1 MSIQKKITLFI
12 IVILLGVL
20 LFFNSELNEIGA
32 GVAILLFGILF
43 IEEGFKFLSNGPVE
57 KFLERST
64 KSLFRSINFGFFTT
78 SILQS
83 SSLVT
88 VIAISFVSTGLIAL
102 TSGIGIIYG
111 ANIGTT
117 TGAWLIA
124 VFGLKVEIAKY
135 SFPILIFGALFLF
148 QKNENIKAFG
158 YIITGIGFLFLGI
171 HYMKVGFSSYETSIA
186 LDQLSVHGILG
197 TILYVGIGIIMTVIM
212 QSSHASIAI
221 ILTAL
226 SVSQI
231 TYSNAIALTIGAN
244 VGTTITA
251 IISSLGSTSAG
262 KRLAVGHVIFN
273 ITLAILSIIFFQQ
286 FLQLTEYFSKVL
298 KISSLDYTLQLAL
311 FNSLYKTFGVI
322 LFIPFTKYFVILLK
336 RIVKDDEKKDISI
349 AKYISKSALKYPET
363 AIPALIKESKHL
375 FDNAFEILSHG
386 INLHREDILSSKKLK
401 EIIPDST
408 EVIKINID
416 EVYLTKV
423 KVIYSQVIKYATLI
437 QSDKLNSKEV
447 ILVNEIRSANRYLI
461 EAIKGVQS
469 LQSNMAEYINSEN
482 ESIRA
487 EYNILRLKIAKVMR
501 EIYRTRKVKN
511 IKDQHTKLLELKRK
525 AKMHDVLLNGKLDLL
540 IRERLITKGMA
551 TSLMND
557 SALVAKI
564 VEWLINVAELLYFQT
579 DSIITVEQQ
588 KHTEN
593 EDDFF
598 EEKVHNVF

>member
-1 MSIQKKITLFI
+1 MSLQKKITLIF
-12 IVILLGVL
+12 VVLLIGVL
-20 LFFNSELNEIGA
+20 LFYNNQLNEVGA

-43 IEEGFKFLSNGPVE
+43 IEEGFKMLSNGPIE

-64 KSLFRSINFGFFTT
+64 KSLFRSINFGFITT
-78 SILQS
+78 SVLQS
-83 SSLVT
+83 SSLVS

-102 TSGIGIIYG
+102 VSGIGIIYG

-135 SFPILIFGALFLF
+135 SFPILIFGAFFLF

-158 YIITGIGFLFLGI
+158 YIISGIGFLFLGI

-186 LDQLSVHGILG
+186 LDQLSFHGIIG
-197 TILYVGIGIIMTVIM
+197 TILYVGIGILMTVIM

-251 IISSLGSTSAG
+251 IISSLGSTSGG
-262 KRLAVGHVIFN
+262 KRLASGHVIFN
-273 ITLAILSIIFFQQ
+273 ITLAILSIIFLHQ
-286 FLQLTEYFSKVL
+286 FLDLTEYLSKYL
-298 KISSLDYTLQLAL
+298 KISAFDYTLQLAM

-322 LFIPFTKYFVILLK
+322 LFIPFTNYFVKLLEYL
-336 RIVKDDEKKDISI
+336 IKDDEEKDISV
-349 AKYISKSALKYPET
+349 AKYINKSALKYPET

-386 INLHREDILSSKKLK
+386 LNLHREDILSNKKLK
-401 EIIPDST
+401 EIVPKST
-408 EVIKINID
+408 EILKINID
-416 EVYLTKV
+416 EVYLRKV
-423 KVIYSQVIKYATLI
+423 KVIYSQIIKYSTLI
-437 QSDKLNSKEV
+437 QSDKLTTNEV
-447 ILVNEIRSANRYLI
+447 KLVNEIRVANRYLI

-469 LQSNMAEYINSEN
+469 LQTNMAEYINSDN
-482 ESIRA
+482 ESIKA

-501 EIYRTRKVKN
+501 EIYRTQEVEN
-511 IKDQHTKLLELKRK
+511 IKDQHTKMLELKRK
-525 AKMHDVLLNGKLDLL
+525 AKMHDVLLNGKLDFL
-540 IRERLITKGMA
+540 IREKLITKGMA

-557 SALVAKI
+557 SALSAKI
-564 VEWLINVAELLYFQT
+564 VEWLINVAELLYFHS
-579 DSIITVEQQ
+579 DSIVTDDELYNQ
-588 KHTEN
+588 
-593 EDDFF
+593 EDSFDFF
-598 EEKVHNVF
+598 EEKTT